1 MLPRQYATLE
11 HPPTHWQYSFS
22 QNKLTSYWKFGENI
36 HEKMILNN
44 AIDLAWFDD
53 VKVTGLNACRRQT
66 M

>member
-44 AIDLAWFDD
+44 AIDLA
-53 VKVTGLNACRRQT
+53 
-66 M
+66 